1 MMRELHLVEV
11 PPKSDL
17 EPYVGV
23 LYCANVAIAGMAP
36 ERKCILLPNPCV
48 DLVINLGGPFSM
60 EHAGDAQAV
69 GTLASLH
76 GPHSVSAHLRRQ
88 GALCLLGARLKHG
101 VAATFLNFPV
111 KEICNRFIP
120 VETFWPLAS
129 SELVEPILAAPTI
142 RAKMVAMEKSLT
154 RFFTRARRLD
164 LTLRKAVKLVAQHQ
178 GDVEVTELARQLKIS
193 RQTVK
198 HKFDNAIGLSPKT
211 FGKLRRFQNVLR
223 CISSDTNINWS
234 ELAQRCGYYDQAHLI
249 REFNSF
255 TGFSPEK
262 FLRVLGK
269 GEDLYFFEGAD
280 LTHFH
285 MAHRFKTL
293 AGIS

>member
-11 PPKSDL
+11 PPKPEL

-23 LYCANVAIAGMAP
+23 LYCLNVAIAGMSP

-48 DLVINLGGPFSM
+48 DILINLGGPFSV
-60 EHAGDAQAV
+60 EHGGDNQAV
-69 GTLASLH
+69 GALATLH
-76 GPHSVSAHLRRQ
+76 GPHAVSAHLRRQ

-111 KEICNRFIP
+111 KEVCNKFVP
-120 VETFWPLAS
+120 VESFWPQAGT
-129 SELVEPILAAPTI
+129 ELVEPVLAASTI
-142 RAKMVAMEKSLT
+142 RAKMQAMEKSLAK
-154 RFFTRARRLD
+154 FFTRGRRLD
-164 LTLRKAVKLVAQHQ
+164 LTLRRAVKLVAQNQ
-178 GDVEVTELARQLKIS
+178 GDVEVSELARQLKIS

-198 HKFDNAIGLSPKT
+198 HKFDNAVGLSPKS

-223 CISSDTNINWS
+223 SISVDTNIRWS
-234 ELAQRCGYYDQAHLI
+234 DLAQRCGYYDQAHLI

>member
-11 PPKSDL
+11 PPSPEL

-23 LYCANVAIAGMAP
+23 LYCLNVAIAGMSP

-48 DLVINLGGPFSM
+48 DLVINLGGPFSI
-60 EHAGDAQAV
+60 EHATDQQAS
-69 GTLASLH
+69 GPLAVLH
-76 GPHSVSAHLRRQ
+76 GPHAVSAHLRRQ

-101 VAATFLNFPV
+101 VAASFLNFPV
-111 KEICNRFIP
+111 KEITNRFIP
-120 VETFWPLAS
+120 AETFWAQS
-129 SELVEPILAAPTI
+129 NTELVEPVLAAPTI
-142 RAKMVAMEKSLT
+142 RSKMAAMEKSLVK
-154 RFFTRARRLD
+154 FFGRARRID
-164 LTLRKAVKLVAQHQ
+164 TTLRKAVKLVAQHQ
-178 GDVEVTELARQLKIS
+178 GDVEVSELARQLKIS

-198 HKFDNAIGLSPKT
+198 HKFDNGVGLSPKT

-223 CISSDTNINWS
+223 CVSTDANIDWS

>member
-11 PPKSDL
+11 PPKPEL

-23 LYCANVAIAGMAP
+23 LYCVNVAIAGMSP
-36 ERKCILLPNPCV
+36 ERKCILLPNPGV
-48 DLVINLGGPFSM
+48 DLIINLGGPFSI
-60 EHAGDAQAV
+60 EHAGVNQA
-69 GTLASLH
+69 GSSLATLH
-76 GPHSVSAHLRRQ
+76 GPHAVSAHLRRQ

-101 VAATFLNFPV
+101 IAATFLNFPV
-111 KEICNRFIP
+111 KDLSNRFVP
-120 VETFWPLAS
+120 VESFWPQAEA
-129 SELVEPILAAPTI
+129 ELVAPVLAAPTI
-142 RAKMVAMEKSLT
+142 RAKMVAMEKSLAK
-154 RFFTRARRLD
+154 FFAKARRVD
-164 LTLRKAVKLVAQHQ
+164 ATLRKAVKLMAQHQ
-178 GDVEVTELARQLKIS
+178 GDVEVSELARQLKIS

-198 HKFDNAIGLSPKT
+198 HKFDNAVGLSPKS

-223 CISSDTNINWS
+223 CVSTDVSINWS